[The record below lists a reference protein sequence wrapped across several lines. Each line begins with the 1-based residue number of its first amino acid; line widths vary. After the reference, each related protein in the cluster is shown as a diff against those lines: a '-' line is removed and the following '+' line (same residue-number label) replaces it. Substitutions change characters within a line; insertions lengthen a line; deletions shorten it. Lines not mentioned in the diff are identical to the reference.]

1 MKIVV
6 IGSLQSG
13 KSSYIKYLDKKAMN
27 IETQGRDKKFYT
39 VGMDLASIK
48 VDGFDV
54 FLFGTPGLLRMEV
67 MRDVLVNGADAVIF
81 MIDSIDSSRDS
92 EAIEILASV
101 QKILK
106 PDLPIIFC
114 ANKQEEENSRS
125 IKEISSIYK
134 IPKNSKLFQINTK
147 TGVNVM
153 DSLKYVVNTIFN
165 KYKET
170 LKLIRKYQDHLDDLA
185 AELKM
190 NPSELNDFLYN
201 LEVKR
206 FIEIDREKKVV
217 RLKPSI
223 PL

>member
-48 VDGFDV
+48 IDGFDV

-81 MIDSIDSSRDS
+81 LIDSTDPTHDA
-92 EAIEILASV
+92 EGLKILTSV

-106 PDLPIIFC
+106 PSLPLIYC
-114 ANKQEEENSRS
+114 ANKQDEENSRS
-125 IKEISSIYK
+125 VKEIVSVYN
-134 IPKNSKLFQINTK
+134 IPKSSKLFKINTR
-147 TGVNVM
+147 TGTNVM
-153 DSLKYVVNTIFN
+153 ESLKYIVNTIFN
-165 KYKET
+165 TYKDV
-170 LKLIRKYQDHLDDLA
+170 LKLVRKHQDNLDDLA
-185 AELKM
+185 SVLKM

-217 RLKPSI
+217 RLKPTI